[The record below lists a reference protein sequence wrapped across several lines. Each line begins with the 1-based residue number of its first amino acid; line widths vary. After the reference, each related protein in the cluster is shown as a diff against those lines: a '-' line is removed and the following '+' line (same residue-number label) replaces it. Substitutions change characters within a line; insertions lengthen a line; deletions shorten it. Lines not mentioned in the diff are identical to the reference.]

1 MMRLVLFL
9 MRRSFLIFFF
19 SDDEPTH
26 KELLPDPPTISL
38 AAAIPINIAHYP
50 RDHSA
55 EHTPVTTHA
64 PFSNSLDSS
73 VHNSPVPVVQYDP
86 ETKKMSKEYM
96 NRKYRRKYE
105 NPERIR
111 ELMAEETAIVENLT
125 TAIEGKMDIA
135 AIGVLSSIVNQLDA
149 NANNISSSV
158 SVVEMNASTGKAN
171 VDGGDRQRALFKAGI
186 CPVIAATL
194 R

>member
-1 MMRLVLFL
+1 
-9 MRRSFLIFFF
+9 
-19 SDDEPTH
+19 
-26 KELLPDPPTISL
+26 
-38 AAAIPINIAHYP
+38 
-50 RDHSA
+50 
-55 EHTPVTTHA
+55 
-64 PFSNSLDSS
+64 
-73 VHNSPVPVVQYDP
+73 
-86 ETKKMSKEYM
+86 M

-111 ELMAEETAIVENLT
+111 ELMAEETAIVENLN

-135 AIGVLSSIVNQLDA
+135 AIGVLSSIVNQLDP

-194 R
+194 RLINLFIPRRLSQNLSDSKF